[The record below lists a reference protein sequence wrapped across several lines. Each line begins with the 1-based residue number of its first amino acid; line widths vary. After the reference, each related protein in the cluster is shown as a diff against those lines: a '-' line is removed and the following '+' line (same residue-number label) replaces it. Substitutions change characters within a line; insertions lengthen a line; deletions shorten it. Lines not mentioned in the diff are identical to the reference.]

1 MVCIRNAGEAC
12 IIPLNMRIGIF
23 GGSFDPVH
31 LAHLV
36 LAEQCREQARLDR
49 VLFVLAP
56 RPPHKLDKTITA
68 YRHRREMLELAI
80 AGYPVFQISDLE
92 RDRTG
97 PSYTVDTL
105 RELHQQQAGN
115 EFFLI
120 IGSDSLRDMPLWRE
134 PEEIAKLATLLVVE
148 RPDAA
153 IPGDLSIPFRVQ
165 RIQSPLL
172 EISSTDI
179 RQRVQAGHSI
189 RYLTPRAV
197 ECYVEAHG
205 LYRG

>member
-1 MVCIRNAGEAC
+1 
-12 IIPLNMRIGIF
+12 MRVGVF

-31 LAHLV
+31 FAHLI
-36 LAEQCREQARLDR
+36 LAEQCREQAALDR

-56 RPPHKLDKTITA
+56 RPPHKLDKAITA

-105 RELHQQQAGN
+105 HELQNQQPAD

-120 IGSDSLRDMPLWRE
+120 IGSDSLRDLPSWRE
-134 PEEIAKLATLLVVE
+134 PAEIAKLATLLVVD
-148 RPDAA
+148 RPDAPA
-153 IPGDLSIPFRVQ
+153 PAELPIYFRMQ
-165 RIQSPLL
+165 RIASPLM

-179 RQRVQAGHSI
+179 RQRVQAGRSI

-197 ECYVEAHG
+197 ECYIEAHG
-205 LYRG
+205 LYRT

>member
-1 MVCIRNAGEAC
+1 
-12 IIPLNMRIGIF
+12 MRVGVF

-31 LAHLV
+31 LAHLI

-56 RPPHKLDKTITA
+56 RPPHKLEKSITP

-80 AGYPVFQISDLE
+80 AGYPAFQISDLE

-105 RELHQQQAGN
+105 RELRQAQPGD

-120 IGSDSLRDMPLWRE
+120 VGSDSLRDLPMWRE
-134 PEEIAKLATLLVVE
+134 PEGIAKLATLLVVE
-148 RPDAA
+148 RPDAPA
-153 IPGDLSIPFRVQ
+153 PAELGVPFQVQ
-165 RIQSPLL
+165 RITSPLVA
-172 EISSTDI
+172 ISSTDI
-179 RQRVQAGHSI
+179 RQRVQAGRSI

-197 ECYVEAHG
+197 ECYIETHG